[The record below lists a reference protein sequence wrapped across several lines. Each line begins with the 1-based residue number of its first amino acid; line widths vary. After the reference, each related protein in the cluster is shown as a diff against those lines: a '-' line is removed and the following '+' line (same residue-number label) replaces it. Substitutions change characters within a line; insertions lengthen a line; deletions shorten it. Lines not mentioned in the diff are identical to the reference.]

1 MRLVSRFPHSF
12 RRQTKMLFH
21 LCFQL
26 SNSGTHPSACQLP
39 NEVAFLAFSSS
50 GSSTSGTGFR
60 LRLEP
65 VGFYPEPVFTGF
77 HISDSQGVVSHPFEG
92 ENYGNSERVTFVFQL
107 NGPNTMELTR
117 LETDEGY
124 DSVSVFTIFP
134 FQDNAEPA
142 LDGKL
147 VIIWELYFSLK

>member
-1 MRLVSRFPHSF
+1 MF
-12 RRQTKMLFH
+12 FH

-26 SNSGTHPSACQLP
+26 STSGTSPSTCKLP

-65 VGFYPEPVFTGF
+65 VGFYPEPVFTAF
-77 HISDSQGVVSHPFEG
+77 HIKDSQGFVSYPFEG
-92 ENYGNSERVTFVFQL
+92 GSYGNSERVTFAFQL

-134 FQDNAEPA
+134 FQDNAEPR

-147 VIIWELYFSLK
+147 VIIWKLNFSLK